1 MKKYFYSLLAA
12 TGLLLATSCSQD
24 DLVNE
29 TGSESKVVTFKVN
42 LPDQATSRAVG
53 DGTKATELIFAM
65 YEEDSDTPLIRKK
78 ISDTDDG
85 NNTADGKFTVSVPM
99 AKDIKYD
106 LLFLAYNPDNCA
118 FKIDESD
125 PAQTNLKALKFKNK
139 LTANLD
145 AYDAFVGVKK
155 SQGITASGTNSVP
168 LTRPFAQVN
177 AATSDTGDAALLK
190 STVTKSEFCIYG
202 VPSTYNVFE
211 GEATD
216 TMDVVF
222 EKSAIPANETII
234 KDGTTYNYLTL
245 AYVLAGCV
253 DQTSTHKAEFLF
265 YREDGKQVSS
275 LYFENF
281 PIQRNYRTNVLGNL
295 LTQVEDYTVTIHK
308 GFEGT
313 HSADPDEA
321 NRVYTVTDPE
331 GWAEVAAILES
342 SGEDTISVKLGAG
355 MGRAASNEIA
365 VTIPTTIHK
374 DKTVFLDLNG
384 YTLKQENTQTEAYS
398 MIVNNGTLTI
408 TDAVG
413 GGKISYADNAQLAA
427 DVNYVSNTISNSGT
441 LTIEAGIIENNSTEK
456 VADYGYPHPIDN
468 SGVLTINGGTIANNS
483 NYSSMRIWCT
493 TDDNTIV
500 TINGGTFEGSI
511 DFQNVNGSANKGTL
525 TINDGTFNA
534 DEHCGCAVRL
544 LGFGTD
550 VDEMNGYIKGG
561 TFNGKIALNNY
572 IVSGEFNSKVFAV
585 TGGTFNDASVL
596 NYLADGADIKF
607 GSNVVALEN
616 TTFVV
621 PSGMTVSIDL
631 NEHVLSSTN
640 TRTATHNFFIDVKGG
655 TLNLKNGRI
664 EYQHTGTNMEWN
676 GATTVID
683 ITAGG
688 VLNTNDVVVNSL
700 GGTDMNFAIHM
711 NNWGEVTLNADN
723 CEFLATYCGV
733 RVFNSGFDNNNVT
746 IKNSKLTG
754 ASRAFWVHNY
764 IGDLDSSKHSDN
776 AINERLKLDIYNNN
790 NRFEI
795 TGNAVSPI
803 RYGFGTSVYFNEN
816 GYEVISDG
824 VFKATANQ
832 YYISNAAGLKW
843 METAVN
849 NGNSFKGCTITLME
863 DIDLENQ
870 EWTPIGTSTSK
881 MFYGTF
887 DGNGKMINNLKV
899 TREEGYGN
907 AFFGNLASNSVVKNV
922 TFKKAH
928 IQKGTNPYSGNAY
941 GIVAAYVYG
950 SCTFENVHVLESELH
965 GYGKVGAILG
975 MNGDPGNHTVTVK
988 GCSVKSTKIY
998 AVYNVSP
1005 IIGLVQKGN
1014 KVVTD
1019 NVIVGDDVEWIQ
1031 SEGNTY
1037 VELDGVVAKEKDG
1050 NGQDLTITG
1059 HFWVYKSGDEIYLY
1073 AGYAPIYNDYEI
1085 GHLDYRLEDGRAI
1098 AHGTTH

>member
-384 YTLKQENTQTEAYS
+384 YTLSQTISCDKHYGMITNNGVLTIVDSSEGATGKISFKDTGNGDSSFGWGSYTIVNSGTLVVESGTIENLSQQNVGQDVVHMYCAIQQSGGTTTINGGVISTPTYRS
-398 MIVNNGTLTI
+398 LRVNNGT
-408 TDAVG
+408 A
-413 GGKISYADNAQLAA
+413 
-427 DVNYVSNTISNSGT
+427 
-441 LTIEAGIIENNSTEK
+441 
-456 VADYGYPHPIDN
+456 
-468 SGVLTINGGTIANNS
+468 TINGGHMDGQVWMQP
-483 NYSSMRIWCT
+483 YSE
-493 TDDNTIV
+493 NTGI
-500 TINGGTFEGSI
+500 TINGGKFNPNGPDGSSVFVGNE
-511 DFQNVNGSANKGTL
+511 DKEV
-525 TINDGTFNA
+525 
-534 DEHCGCAVRL
+534 
-544 LGFGTD
+544 
-550 VDEMNGYIKGG
+550 
-561 TFNGKIALNNY
+561 ALS
-572 IVSGEFNSKVFAV
+572 VTGGEFATRIGCSNVAKLAKTV

-607 GSNVVALEN
+607 GSNVVAPEN

-795 TGNAVSPI
+795 TGNAVSLI

-928 IQKGTNPYSGNAY
+928 VQKGTNPYSGNAY

-975 MNGDPGNHTVTVK
+975 MNGEPGNHTVTVK

-1037 VELDGVVAKEKDG
+1037 VELDSVVAKEKDG